1 MRSHSIIAGL
11 PLLLVGRT
19 SAFYLPGV
27 APYEYAQDE
36 KVEIKVNKLSSTKT
50 QLPYDYYTLP
60 FCKPDTVHNSVEN
73 LGEVLHGSVIQ
84 NSAYE
89 VRMGR
94 SDFKVLCRIELTK
107 ASAAL
112 LAKRIKEDYRVH
124 LIMDNLPAAT
134 KMIREMPNG
143 NTITMYDR
151 GYPLGFVGSAERPGT
166 TPGTPY
172 MYNHLRFVV
181 KFHKEDSFSGSRIVG
196 FEVEPLSVKH
206 QYKGS
211 FTTDMSKLN
220 LLTVPVGPDLPPQP
234 VGVVKADATPSAS
247 DMELIYTYD
256 TKWEFS
262 DIRWASRWDLYLYMG
277 DDQIHWFSIIN
288 SLAIVLLLTGIV
300 AMIMM
305 RTLRRDFNRYN
316 EQDKE
321 DLQEESGWKLV
332 HADVFR
338 PPPNAILLCSSL
350 GMGMQL
356 LVMSTIA
363 IFCAMLGFLSPAN
376 RGGLLTAVLL
386 LFVLMG
392 VPAGYYAANTYKS
405 LKGTEWKTTTVLTAT
420 LFPGIMA
427 GIFFVLN
434 FFIWSQGS
442 SGAIPFTTMFILLL
456 MWFGISVPLVFL
468 GAFFGFK
475 AKLKDNPVRTNE
487 IPRQIPSQAW
497 YMSGTFNVLMGGI
510 LPFGAIFIELF
521 FIMTSVWLQRFY
533 YVFGFL
539 ALVLLILV
547 ITCAEISIV
556 LCYFQLCNEDY
567 HWWWRSFLTAGSSG
581 LYLFAYSIMY
591 FFTQLDIIGFVPTLI
606 YFTYMF
612 VFAMLFFLIT
622 GTIGFYACHLFVWI
636 IYGAIKVMRSRCHLD
651 YPECL

>member
-1 MRSHSIIAGL
+1 MWAFVLLL
-11 PLLLVGRT
+11 PLAAG
-19 SAFYLPGV
+19 FYLPGV
-27 APYEYAQDE
+27 AVREYQADE
-36 KVEIKVNKLSSTKT
+36 KVDIKVNKLTSTKT
-50 QLPYDYYTLP
+50 QLPYDFYTLP
-60 FCKPDTVHNSVEN
+60 FCKPETVTNAVEN
-73 LGEVLHGSVIQ
+73 LGEVLHGSVIT

-89 VRMGR
+89 IYMGK
-94 SDFKVLCRIELTK
+94 SDFKVLCRMELTK
-107 ASAAL
+107 KTAGL
-112 LAKRIKEDYRVH
+112 LAQRIVEDYRVH

-134 KMIREMPNG
+134 KMIRELPDG
-143 NTITMYDR
+143 KTITMYDR
-151 GYPLGFVGSAERPGT
+151 GYPLGFVGSAERPGST
-166 TPGTPY
+166 AGTPY
-172 MYNHLRFVV
+172 LYNHLRFVI
-181 KFHKEDSFSGSRIVG
+181 KFHRDDSFEGSRIVG

-206 QYKGS
+206 QYKGT
-211 FTTDMSKLN
+211 FTTEIAKLN

-234 VGVVKADATPSAS
+234 VAFKPGPAT
-247 DMELIYTYD
+247 DQEIVYTYD
-256 TKWEFS
+256 VKWEYS

-338 PPPNAILLCSSL
+338 PPAYPICLVASL
-350 GMGMQL
+350 GTGMQL
-356 LVMSTIA
+356 LAMACIA

-376 RGGLLTAVLL
+376 RGGLLTATIL

-392 VPAGYYAANTYKS
+392 VPAGYFSAHTYKS
-405 LKGTEWKTTTVLTAT
+405 VKGTEWKKAT
-420 LFPGIMA
+420 LMTALLWPGVVVGA
-427 GIFFVLN
+427 FFVLN
-434 FFIWSQGS
+434 FFIWGQAS
-442 SGAIPFTTMFILLL
+442 SGAMPVGTMLALLL
-456 MWFGISVPLVFL
+456 MWFGISTPLVFV

-475 AKLKDNPVRTNE
+475 AKITDPPTRTNE
-487 IPRQIPSQAW
+487 IPRQIPQQAW
-497 YMSGTFNVLMGGI
+497 YMGAAFNVLMGGI

-539 ALVLLILV
+539 ALVLLILL

-567 HWWWRSFLTAGSSG
+567 EWWWRAFLTAGSSG

-606 YFTYMF
+606 YFTYMT
-612 VFAMLFFLIT
+612 VFATLFFVIT
-622 GTIGFYACHLFVWI
+622 GPIGFYSCYWFVWT
-636 IYGAIKVMRSRCHLD
+636 IYAAIKVD
-651 YPECL
+651 